1 MNGRSLE
8 KMIEYEV
15 DSEGISLENFH
26 LTGVE
31 YDAEGNLRDVH
42 E

>member
-1 MNGRSLE
+1 MF
-8 KMIEYEV
+8 EYEV
-15 DSEGISLENFH
+15 DPAGISLENFH

-31 YDAEGNLRDVH
+31 YDANGKIEN